1 MFRNLKHTRPL
12 TLLLALVNCFL
23 LAAAPVLAQ
32 RAITPMQQQAI
43 AEVAIDRVEVFTKYL
58 ALLAKEQ
65 DSDKRKAYER
75 YISLSFVGQETP
87 IRVYNDLL
95 PGSVVEANPILDQH
109 VYLEEYLGQ
118 LSANYANMLNVS
130 FSDHK
135 VKCISYSD
143 YLKQYYVVVTA
154 QRELSGM
161 YRNGAR
167 LIENKAA
174 YPIDFFVQL
183 ELGQYGIDVGSLF
196 GFEPHK
202 ERHNYTIV
210 PVDSTTVAGQANE
223 MEGFREAIRLVS
235 SKRKIRIK
243 RGKSHVLQWSG
254 GLKDDIVEVELI
266 PLDDKKGKTTVYFE
280 PLRNEKSARVWI
292 HDSVRAGL
300 YRFRI
305 TNITTGHYTQTGQ
318 VKVKRKFLFLG
329 SAAGPAALQADAA
342 FLPVPVK
349 KFFKSS
355 IPICH
360 S

>member
-1 MFRNLKHTRPL
+1 M
-12 TLLLALVNCFL
+12 
-23 LAAAPVLAQ
+23 AAAPAYAQ
-32 RAITPMQQQAI
+32 KAITPMQQQAI
-43 AEVAIDRVEVFTKYL
+43 EEVAIDRVEVFTKYL

-65 DSDKRKAYER
+65 DSGKRKAYER
-75 YISLSFVGQETP
+75 YISLSFIEQEAP

-95 PGSVVEANPILDQH
+95 PLSVVEANPILDQH

-118 LSANYANMLNVS
+118 ISANYANMLNIS
-130 FSDHK
+130 FSNHK
-135 VKCISYSD
+135 VKSISYSD

-161 YRNGAR
+161 YRNRAQ

-174 YPIDFFVQL
+174 YPIDFFVHL
-183 ELGQYGIDVGSLF
+183 DLGQYNTEVGSIF

-202 ERHNYTIV
+202 DRQNYTSV
-210 PVDSTTVAGQANE
+210 PVDSTPVEGQAGE
-223 MEGFREAIRLVS
+223 MEGFRETIRLVS
-235 SKRKIRIK
+235 TKRKIRIK

-266 PLDDKKGKTTVYFE
+266 PLDEKKGKSTVYFE

-292 HDSVRAGL
+292 QEDVRAGL
-300 YRFRI
+300 YKFRI

-318 VKVKRKFLFLG
+318 VKIKRKFLFLG
-329 SAAGPAALQADAA
+329 SADGPAATHTDAS
-342 FLPVPVK
+342 FFPVPVK
-349 KFFKSS
+349 RSFKSTVQ
-355 IPICH
+355 ICH